1 MNKIVFSID
10 IEREGDFVYDGERII
25 KEAGDMAESEWVSV
39 FAERIWV
46 DPGEFRLSAM
56 RDEAVVSGY
65 RKSI

>member
-39 FAERIWV
+39 FAERI
-46 DPGEFRLSAM
+46 EEKYIRQ
-56 RDEAVVSGY
+56 SGPAWSG
-65 RKSI
+65 RFGRA